1 VIEIA
6 LLIVLSILA
15 ALAIF
20 VGKLMLSGGDLPV
33 TAEWIEELSL
43 DRYRPM
49 LRLLE
54 PQDLEYL
61 RSQPGFTPRM
71 ARKLRMQR
79 YHIFRGYLRSL
90 SMDFRRISAALKLLL
105 LQSRED
111 RPDLAGILLRHQ
123 VNFACSLLIVQ
134 FRLAFYRLGLGT
146 VSASN
151 LVGIFNR
158 MQGELRELMPAASA
172 AGV

>member
-1 VIEIA
+1 MIGISLLVILCIP
-6 LLIVLSILA
+6 A
-15 ALAIF
+15 ALAVF

-43 DRYRPM
+43 ERYRPM

-61 RSQPGFTPRM
+61 RAQPGFTPRM

-90 SMDFRRISAALKLLL
+90 STDFRRISAALKLLL
-105 LQSRED
+105 LQSQED
-111 RPDLAGILLRHQ
+111 RPDLAGVLLRQ
-123 VNFACSLLIVQ
+123 QINFACSLMVVH
-134 FRLAFYRLGLGT
+134 FRLVFYRLGIGT
-146 VSASN
+146 VSAAN
-151 LVGIFNR
+151 VVEIFNR
-158 MQGELRELMPAASA
+158 MQGELRDLMPAASA
-172 AGV
+172 AGA